1 MHIHGPKFIG
11 NALCLDFVNT
21 LTWRGTPWPHD
32 YLRSYDDLADW
43 SQRAGILDEQEA
55 AELRKK
61 AAKERRRADAVLGE
75 ARALR
80 EAIHALTTDRAR
92 RPAGEADAM
101 AILNRI
107 LVKTPKRRGVVRGV
121 DGFVWR
127 TAERPRTLEAM
138 LAPIAESAGE
148 TLVGAEAS
156 RLKKCASEACG
167 WVFLD
172 TTRGNR
178 RRWCDMADCGN
189 RVKARRHY
197 LKARSPARKRRSGK
211 AVS

>member
-1 MHIHGPKFIG
+1 MRIDGPKFIG

-32 YLRSYDDLADW
+32 YLRGYGDLVDW
-43 SQRAGILDEQEA
+43 SRRAGILNETEA
-55 AELRKK
+55 AELSKK
-61 AAKERRRADAVLGE
+61 AGKDRRRAEAVLSA

-80 EAIHALTTDRAR
+80 EAVHGLTASIAR
-92 RPAGEADAM
+92 GKSHDPKDA
-101 AILNRI
+101 ATLNRV
-107 LVKTPKRRGVVRGV
+107 LARAPQRRGVAKGEH
-121 DGFVWR
+121 GFVWR
-127 TAERPRTLEAM
+127 LSERPRALDAM
-138 LAPIAESAGE
+138 LWPIAQSAGD
-148 TLVGAEAS
+148 TLVEAEAR

-167 WVFLD
+167 WIFLD

-197 LKARSPARKRRSGK
+197 LKSRTPAEKGR
-211 AVS
+211 